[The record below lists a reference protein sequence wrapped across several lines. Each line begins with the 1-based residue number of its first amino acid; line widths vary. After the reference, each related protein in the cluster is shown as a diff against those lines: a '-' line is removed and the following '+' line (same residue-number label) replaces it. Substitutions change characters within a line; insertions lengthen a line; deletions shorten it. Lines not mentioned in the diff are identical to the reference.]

1 MAYFVEDFDTQAEGA
16 VLAWAND
23 DFDASDE
30 WGWCTSWL
38 FDLAGELDQ
47 RGEDVPA
54 ELGYRA
60 GACGASVSE
69 DRAEGLAEFSV
80 AALIHA
86 ALVLNTRAEELKASG
101 LDY

>member
-1 MAYFVEDFDTQAEGA
+1 MSYFVEGFDTQAEGA
-16 VLAWAND
+16 VLEWAQD
-23 DFDASDE
+23 DFDAGDE
-30 WGWCTSWL
+30 WGWCMSWL
-38 FDLAGELDQ
+38 FDVAGELDR

-60 GACGASVSE
+60 GAGGAYVSE

-80 AALIHA
+80 AALTHA
-86 ALVLNTRAEELKASG
+86 ALVLNARAEELKAAG